1 MQLNS
6 NKLVNIIYVRVYN
19 VNMASKV
26 IVHIDLNAFFAR
38 CEEIKDPTLEGKPVA
53 IGHEGRGGIVSTCS
67 YAARKYGVSSAMPMF
82 KAKQLCPH
90 LIILPVDYHF
100 YSMMSKTFF
109 SFVRRYTTLV
119 EAASVDECF
128 ADFTFALRDVKDPV
142 SYFKRLQEDLFK
154 ETGLK
159 CSIGVSTTRFLAKMA
174 SDMKK
179 PMGLTIIHKRDI
191 PKVIFPL
198 KIEAMFGVGKK
209 TAPRLKSVG
218 IVTIGDLYERIEKE
232 DPDVMNILGK
242 MYYTLKDWLE
252 GKGSDE
258 VETEKWDPK
267 SIGNSTTL
275 PFDSDNAA
283 VIKKYFQDLAKEV
296 SSRCKKEDKLGY
308 TVQIVIKDTNFKSF
322 NKSVTLDNPTNSYNV
337 IFEQAWQLFNK
348 NFKGVMLRLVGIT
361 LQNLIDPKET
371 AVQMSLFDYESHE
384 KENATKIIINEINRS
399 LKKPLLKRASEV
411 KKDGDN

>member
-1 MQLNS
+1 
-6 NKLVNIIYVRVYN
+6 
-19 VNMASKV
+19 MASKV

-38 CEEIKDPTLEGKPVA
+38 CEEIKDPSLEGKPVA

-67 YAARKYGVSSAMPMF
+67 YEARKYGVSSAMPMF
-82 KAKQLCPH
+82 KAKQLCPQ

-100 YSMMSKTFF
+100 YSMMSKRFF
-109 SFVRRYTTLV
+109 SFIGRHTTLV

-142 SYFKRLQEDLFK
+142 AYFKKLQDDLFK
-154 ETGLK
+154 ETSLK
-159 CSIGVSTTRFLAKMA
+159 CSIGVSTTKFLAKMA
-174 SDMKK
+174 SDYQK

-191 PKVIFPL
+191 ESILFPL
-198 KIEAMFGVGKK
+198 KVDSMFGVGKR

-218 IVTIGDLYERIEKE
+218 IKTIGDLYERIINE
-232 DPDVMNILGK
+232 DPDVKNILGK
-242 MYYTLKDWLE
+242 MYFTLKDWLE

-275 PFDSDNAA
+275 PFDSDNPT
-283 VIKKYFQDLAKEV
+283 VIKKYFLDLAKEV
-296 SSRCKKEDKLGY
+296 SERSKKEDKLGH
-308 TVQIVIKDTNFKSF
+308 TIQIVVKDVNFKSF
-322 NKSVTLDNPTNSYNV
+322 NKSITLDNPTNDKNV

-361 LQNLIDPKET
+361 LQNLIDPKEM

-384 KENATKIIINEINRS
+384 KENATKIIINDINRS

-411 KKDGDN
+411 KKDGNS

>member
-1 MQLNS
+1 
-6 NKLVNIIYVRVYN
+6 
-19 VNMASKV
+19 MASKV

-90 LIILPVDYHF
+90 LIIMPVDYHF
-100 YSMMSKTFF
+100 YSMMSKRFF
-109 SFVRRYTTLV
+109 TFVRRYTTLV

-128 ADFTFALRDVKDPV
+128 ADFTFALRDVKDPIA
-142 SYFKRLQEDLFK
+142 YFKKLQEDLFK

-191 PKVIFPL
+191 PHIIFPL

-296 SSRCKKEDKLGY
+296 SMRCKKEDKLGY

-411 KKDGDN
+411 NKDGDN